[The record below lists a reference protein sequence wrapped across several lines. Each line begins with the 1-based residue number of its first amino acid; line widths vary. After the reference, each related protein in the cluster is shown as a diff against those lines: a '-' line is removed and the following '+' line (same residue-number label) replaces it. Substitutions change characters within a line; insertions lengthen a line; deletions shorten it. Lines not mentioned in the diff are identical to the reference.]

1 MSKGGPT
8 EMNETRRLFLP
19 PCVILLFFIIPPL
32 FTRFFLLLATID
44 RILPA
49 DGGQAVYV
57 SPDGGGEIEIYAPF
71 RLNSNGGN
79 LTFFFNLK
87 KKPALE

>member
-1 MSKGGPT
+1 MFCPLRHSLVLHHST
-8 EMNETRRLFLP
+8 SFR
-19 PCVILLFFIIPPL
+19 L

-79 LTFFFNLK
+79 LTFF
-87 KKPALE
+87 